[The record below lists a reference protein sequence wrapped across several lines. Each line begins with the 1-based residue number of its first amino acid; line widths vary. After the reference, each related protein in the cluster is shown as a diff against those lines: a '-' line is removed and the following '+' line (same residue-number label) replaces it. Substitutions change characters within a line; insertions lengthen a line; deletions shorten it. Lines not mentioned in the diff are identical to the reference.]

1 LLSGQLAQGETI
13 LSAAT
18 LPISLEKL
26 FYSRNETAQL
36 LGVSVGTIDNLI
48 DRGELPFKRIGGPV
62 RGRVLISRATLLKLA
77 EGESSKG

>member
-1 LLSGQLAQGETI
+1 MSTTTA
-13 LSAAT
+13 
-18 LPISLEKL
+18 ISLEKL

-48 DRGELPFKRIGGPV
+48 DRGELPFKRIGGPM

-77 EGESSKG
+77 EGETSKG

>member
-1 LLSGQLAQGETI
+1 M
-13 LSAAT
+13 SAAT
-18 LPISLEKL
+18 AISLERL

-77 EGESSKG
+77 EGETSKG

>member
-1 LLSGQLAQGETI
+1 M
-13 LSAAT
+13 SASTA
-18 LPISLEKL
+18 ISLEKL

-48 DRGELPFKRIGGPV
+48 ERGELPFKRIGGPV

-77 EGESSKG
+77 EGETSKG

>member
-1 LLSGQLAQGETI
+1 MSTTTA
-13 LSAAT
+13 
-18 LPISLEKL
+18 ISLEKL

-48 DRGELPFKRIGGPV
+48 DRGELPFTRIGGPM

-77 EGESSKG
+77 EGETSKG

>member
-1 LLSGQLAQGETI
+1 LSTTTA
-13 LSAAT
+13 
-18 LPISLEKL
+18 ISLEKL

-48 DRGELPFKRIGGPV
+48 DRGELPFKRIGGPM

-77 EGESSKG
+77 EGETSKG